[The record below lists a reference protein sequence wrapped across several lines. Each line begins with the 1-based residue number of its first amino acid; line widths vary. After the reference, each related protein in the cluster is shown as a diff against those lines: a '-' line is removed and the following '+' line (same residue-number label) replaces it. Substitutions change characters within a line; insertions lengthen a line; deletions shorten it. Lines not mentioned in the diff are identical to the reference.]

1 LNKQNLLKSLIM
13 IITVLLST
21 VEVFATTATAVQ
33 TLSVSAPATVAVE
46 RKSLSLPSSIDPETG
61 KHSGMN
67 ASFSIET
74 TGTDD
79 DFTFIVGSKILT
91 AGNSE
96 VSAFT
101 NDGTGLLFGRIG
113 EDEFLPSDIAI
124 ENAKNGNSNTANII
138 VYPITMNIDSP
149 MTVEYNKSL
158 TIGEDTLGCYQIKLN
173 GATSGTLN
181 QNIGGIPM
189 NNSYLPGPDMSGTY
203 RAVVYITAIG
213 N

>member
-1 LNKQNLLKSLIM
+1 M
-13 IITVLLST
+13 IISVLLGT
-21 VEVFATTATAVQ
+21 AEAFATATAVQ

-46 RKSLSLPSSIDPETG
+46 RKTLSMPSSIDPETG
-61 KHSGMN
+61 KHAGLS

-74 TGTDD
+74 TGTDE

-91 AGNSE
+91 TGNTE

-101 NDGTGLLFGRIG
+101 QDGNGILFGRVG
-113 EDEFLPSDIAI
+113 EEEFLPTESAI
-124 ENAKNGNSNTANII
+124 ENARNGSGNTANIV

-149 MTVEYNKSL
+149 MTIEYNESL
-158 TIGEDTLGCYQIKLN
+158 TVGDDTLGCYQIKLN

-181 QNIGGIPM
+181 QTIGGTPI